1 MSMRFAD
8 KVAVVTGGASGIGYA
23 LAQLLRREGAAVVIA
38 DIEQGALDRA
48 ADRLGIT
55 GVLTDVSRAADV
67 DRLADEVMGHHGRV
81 DLVINNAGVAR
92 VAPFD
97 ELGQADFDWVLGVN
111 LGGVI
116 HGMRAFVPLL
126 ESTSSDGYLLNTAS
140 IAGVRNGPGLAAY
153 AASKFAVV
161 ALTETLD
168 QELRAR
174 RSSLAVGVLLP
185 AMVRTNIADSERNRP
200 SVHRPGAQSPGAHTP
215 GAPRSAPDRP
225 GVLDADVVAAMAAE
239 AILRRDLYVVT
250 HPETADSVRA
260 RHRRIEAAFEEA
272 AHRLC

>member
-1 MSMRFAD
+1 MTGRFAGQ
-8 KVAVVTGGASGIGYA
+8 VAVVTGGASGIGYA
-23 LAQLLRREGAAVVIA
+23 LARLLREEGADVVIA
-38 DIEQGALDRA
+38 DVEQGALDRA
-48 ADRLGIT
+48 ADQIGAA
-55 GVLTDVSRAADV
+55 GVLTDVSRAAEV
-67 DRLADEVMGHHGRV
+67 DRLAEEVMGRHGRV
-81 DLVINNAGVAR
+81 DLVVNNAGVAR

-97 ELGQADFDWVLGVN
+97 QLTQADFDWVLGVN
-111 LGGVI
+111 LGGVV

-126 ESTSSDGYLLNTAS
+126 ERTSAAGYLLNTAS

-153 AASKFAVV
+153 AASKFGVV

-174 RSSLAVGVLLP
+174 ASSLAVGVLLP

-200 SVHRPGAQSPGAHTP
+200 GADRDRPPTAAR
-215 GAPRSAPDRP
+215 AVADRP
-225 GVLDADVVAAMAAE
+225 GLLEADVVAAIAVE

-250 HPETADSVRA
+250 HPETLDSVRA

-272 AHRLC
+272 ARRAD

>member
-1 MSMRFAD
+1 MSGRFAG

-23 LAQLLRREGAAVVIA
+23 LARLLRQEEAAVVIA
-38 DIEQGALDRA
+38 DVEQGALDRA
-48 ADRLGIT
+48 ADQLGAA
-55 GVLTDVSRAADV
+55 GVLTDVSRAVDV
-67 DRLADEVMGHHGRV
+67 EHLADEVMRLHGRV
-81 DLVINNAGVAR
+81 DLVVNNAGVAR

-97 ELGQADFDWVLGVN
+97 ELSQADFDWVLGVN

-116 HGMRAFVPLL
+116 HGMRTFVPLL
-126 ESTSSDGYLLNTAS
+126 ESTSADGYLLNTAS

-174 RSSLAVGVLLP
+174 RSPLAVGVLLP

-200 SVHRPGAQSPGAHTP
+200 GAHRPAA
-215 GAPRSAPDRP
+215 APRSVPDRAD
-225 GVLDADVVAAMAAE
+225 VLDADVVAAITVE

-250 HPETADSVRA
+250 HPETVDSVRA
-260 RHRRIEAAFEEA
+260 RHRRIEAAFA
-272 AHRLC
+272 AAAPSHR